1 MSSRTRSPWCP
12 LVALLLVVLGT
23 FCGPAAAA
31 GRPAGPVGAVPAAA
45 PAPAAE
51 PAVPAVPADSAGPD
65 ASGMSAGPFGRAL
78 AHDSAGRQAPPGC
91 GQRDEQDLGQR
102 PLAPRPGP
110 SYELLPAPYDVR
122 AVSGDWGAWGAEQAL
137 LAAVRVLRAPPPVA
151 PPSPVGLSVLRV

>member
-1 MSSRTRSPWCP
+1 M
-12 LVALLLVVLGT
+12 ALLLVVLGT

-31 GRPAGPVGAVPAAA
+31 ERPAAPVRAVPAAA
-45 PAPAAE
+45 PASGPAAAE
-51 PAVPAVPADSAGPD
+51 PVAADAAAVPADSAGVD
-65 ASGMSAGPFGRAL
+65 ASGVSAGPFPQAL
-78 AHDSAGRQAPPGC
+78 ARDSAGRQAPPGC
-91 GQRDEQDLGQR
+91 GQRDVQDLGQR

-137 LAAVRVLRAPPPVA
+137 LAAARVLRAPPPVA